1 MNLFYS
7 PIGDSDTIEIDETEA
22 HHIYHVLRMKV
33 GDFVSLTN
41 GEGIIAKARLTS
53 VNKNGVFAEIEQR
66 TQEQRRSAS
75 LHIAIAPTKNLDR
88 IEWFLEK
95 ATEIGIEEVT
105 PLICQRSERRELKIE
120 RLTKIIIAASKQSQ
134 QSYFPILHSPIKF
147 VDFMNQT
154 SFPSNFA
161 IAHCDDNIEKIEIKD
176 FIKPKDSCFLI
187 GPEGDFTIEE
197 VKMAIEKGATPLSL
211 GKNRLRTETAGII
224 VCSAFSVLTS

>member
-66 TQEQRRSAS
+66 IQEQRRSAS

-161 IAHCDDNIEKIEIKD
+161 IAHCDDNSVRKELRH
-176 FIKPKDSCFLI
+176 FIKPKDSFYLI
-187 GPEGDFTIEE
+187 GPEGDFTNEE
-197 VKMAIEKGATPLSL
+197 VKMAIDKGATQLSL

>member
-7 PIGDSDTIEIDETEA
+7 PIDDSDTIEIDETEA

-41 GEGIIAKARLTS
+41 GNGIIVKARLTS
-53 VNKNGVFAEIEQR
+53 VNKNGVVAEIEER
-66 TQEQRRSAS
+66 NQEQKRAAS

-95 ATEIGIEEVT
+95 ATEIGIEEIT
-105 PLICQRSERRELKIE
+105 PIICQRSERRDLKAE

-154 SFPSNFA
+154 SFPLNFA
-161 IAHCDDNIEKIEIKD
+161 IAHCDDTNDKKEIKE
-176 FIKPKDSCFLI
+176 FIQAKDTCILI
-187 GPEGDFTIEE
+187 GPEGDFTNDE

-224 VCSAFSVLTS
+224 VCSAFSVINN